1 MAAYVARRLVVLIPI
16 LIGVSFLVF
25 GALYIVPG
33 DAIDSLLAETG
44 GSAADI
50 ERLKREFGFDK
61 PFLTQYFTFASRAI
75 RGDFG
80 KSLRQ
85 RIPVT
90 DALREQLPATLE
102 LTFGALIVAV
112 VLGLSLGVIA
122 AVRRGTWMDTLTMAL
137 SLVGVSMPIFW
148 SGLLLIFLFSL
159 KLGWL
164 PAAGT
169 GGIKALILPA
179 FALGV
184 SGAAIIARVTR
195 SSLLEVLGQE
205 YVRTARA
212 KGLMER
218 IVVGR
223 HALRNALISVVTIV
237 GLQFGALL
245 GGAVVVEVVFG
256 RQGIGFLAAESIRTQ
271 DFPLVQ
277 GTVMVSA
284 LSFIIVNLLVDLS
297 YGWID
302 PRIRYG

>member
-1 MAAYVARRLVVLIPI
+1 MAAYVVRRLVVLIPI

-25 GALYIVPG
+25 GALYVVPG

-50 ERLKREFGFDK
+50 ARLKRQFGFDK
-61 PFLTQYFTFASRAI
+61 PFLTQYLTFASRAI

-80 KSLRQ
+80 MSLRQ

-90 DALREQLPATLE
+90 DALREQLPATLQ
-102 LTFGALIVAV
+102 LTFGALLVAI
-112 VLGLSLGVIA
+112 VLGLSLGIIA
-122 AVRRGTWMDTLTMAL
+122 AMRRGSWIDTLAMTV
-137 SLVGVSMPIFW
+137 SLIGVSMPIFW

-164 PAAGT
+164 PAAGS
-169 GGIKALILPA
+169 GGIKELILPS

-284 LSFIIVNLLVDLS
+284 IAFIVVNLLVDLS